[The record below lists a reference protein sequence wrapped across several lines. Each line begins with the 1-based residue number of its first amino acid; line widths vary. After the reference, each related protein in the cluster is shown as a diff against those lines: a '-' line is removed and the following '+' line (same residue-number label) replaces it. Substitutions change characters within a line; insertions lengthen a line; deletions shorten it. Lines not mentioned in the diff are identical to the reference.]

1 MAKAVNR
8 VDDEFHTPFVAPFAP
23 PRRLESGETPQPT
36 DPDGPKGA
44 GPVPERAPACRAM
57 LAPPS
62 APWMGVPMKASDLFL
77 RCLEAEGVEYIFGVP
92 GEENAD
98 LMMSL
103 LDSPIEF
110 IVCRHEQ
117 GAAYMADMYGRMT
130 GKAGVCLGTLG
141 PGATNLMTGV
151 GQADMDHSPLVAI
164 TGQGAVT
171 RLHKESHQ
179 AMDVVA
185 MFDPIT
191 KWAESVYDARTIPEI
206 VRKAFKLA
214 QAEKP
219 GATHIELPED
229 VAKEEVDDVP
239 IVPGLKVRRPIA
251 DDKSIDAAL
260 AMIAAAE
267 RPVLLIGNGCA
278 RTRVT
283 KQLNRFVDETGIYA
297 AMTFMAKGVISD
309 RHDQSLFA
317 AGLGIRDHV
326 QTVFEHADLVISVG
340 NDMVEWH
347 PARWN
352 PQHDKPI
359 LHIDFQPAEVDGA
372 YRPDVEVVGDIA
384 GAMWEI
390 NERLGDEHRKAD
402 VAEFAEVRRT
412 LVHELT
418 VEYAEDDGFPMKPQ
432 RILHDLR
439 QELADDDILISD
451 VGAHKMWTARHYP
464 TYEPNTCIISNGFC
478 SMAGSLPGSISA
490 KMVHPD
496 RNVVAVQGDGGFM
509 MNVQE
514 LATAAMYDVPCV
526 QVVWEDG
533 EYGLIKWKQT
543 IGFGQ
548 SSHTKFEN
556 PDFVKLGEAFGCFVR
571 RIETADD
578 FRPAL
583 REAFAQTDRPSL
595 IIVPVDYRENMLLT
609 ERCGQILAR

>member
-1 MAKAVNR
+1 
-8 VDDEFHTPFVAPFAP
+8 
-23 PRRLESGETPQPT
+23 
-36 DPDGPKGA
+36 
-44 GPVPERAPACRAM
+44 
-57 LAPPS
+57 
-62 APWMGVPMKASDLFL
+62 MKASDLFL

-98 LMMSL
+98 MMMSL

-151 GQADMDHSPLVAI
+151 GQADMDSSPVVAI

-185 MFDPIT
+185 MFEPIT
-191 KWAESVYDARTIPEI
+191 KWAETIYDARNIPEI
-206 VRKAFKLA
+206 VRKAFKIA
-214 QAEKP
+214 QTERP

-229 VAKEEVDDVP
+229 IAKEEIDEVP
-239 IVPGLKVRRPIA
+239 IVPGMKVRRPVA
-251 DDKSIDAAL
+251 DPKT
-260 AMIAAAE
+260 IAAAMAMVAKAE
-267 RPVLLIGNGCA
+267 RPLMLVGNGCA

-283 KQLNRFVDETGIYA
+283 KQLNRWVSETGMYA

-309 RHDQSLFA
+309 RNDKSLFA

-326 QTVFEHADLVISVG
+326 QRAFENADLVISVG

-347 PARWN
+347 PSRWN
-352 PQHDKPI
+352 PNHDTPI
-359 LHIDFQPAEVDGA
+359 LHIDFMPAEVDTA

-384 GAMWEI
+384 GALWDM
-390 NERLGDEHRKAD
+390 NERITDEHRKAD
-402 VAEFAEVRRT
+402 VDLFREIREV
-412 LVHELT
+412 LVEELT
-418 VEYAEDDGFPMKPQ
+418 VESATDPGFPMKPQ

-439 QELADDDILISD
+439 AEMGDSDILISD
-451 VGAHKMWTARHYP
+451 VGAHKMWIARHYV

-478 SMAGSLPGSISA
+478 SMAGALPGSISA

-496 RNVVAVQGDGGFM
+496 RNVVGVQGDGGFM

-526 QVVWEDG
+526 NIIWEDG

-543 IGFGQ
+543 IGYGKH
-548 SSHTKFEN
+548 SHTKFQN
-556 PDFVKLGEAFGCFVR
+556 PDFVQLGEAFGCFTR
-571 RIETADD
+571 RVESCDD
-578 FRPAL
+578 FRPIL

-595 IIVPVDYRENMLLT
+595 IIVPVDYSENMLLT
-609 ERCGQILAR
+609 ERLGDIVAH